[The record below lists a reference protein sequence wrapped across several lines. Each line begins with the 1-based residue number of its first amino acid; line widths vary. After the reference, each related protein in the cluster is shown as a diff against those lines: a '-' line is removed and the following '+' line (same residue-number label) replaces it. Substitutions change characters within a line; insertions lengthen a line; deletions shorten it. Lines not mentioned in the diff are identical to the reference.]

1 MQNHV
6 KTLTL
11 DLTWPIDLRVS
22 ACRGPVMDYM
32 STDLGADSSSHKQ
45 TDKLTDVTEHPTQAG
60 GIVYRQ
66 HG

>member
-1 MQNHV
+1 
-6 KTLTL
+6 
-11 DLTWPIDLRVS
+11 
-22 ACRGPVMDYM
+22 MDYM
-32 STDLGADSSSHKQ
+32 STHLGADSSSHKQ